1 MAEKYWKTL
10 GTPLVGENPVTLQI
24 LGICSA
30 LAVTTSLDT
39 ALVMTV
45 AVTCVLALSGAAVSL
60 VRDYLPRS
68 VRIIVQI
75 TIIASLVIVVDLILK
90 AFFFEIGKRL
100 SVFVGLIVTNC
111 IVLGRAEGFAMRHG
125 VVESI
130 LDGIGNGLGYGL
142 ILMVVGAIREF
153 FGRGSLFGM
162 QILIPVSQ
170 GGGFEPLHIML
181 LPPSAFFIIAGIIWY
196 IRRKR
201 PEQVEKP
208 DFPVQIKIGPVQTGP
223 ILAGSVQ
230 STDDQTAD
238 NRAAGDNP

>member
-1 MAEKYWKTL
+1 MTTKYWKIL
-10 GTPLVGENPVTLQI
+10 GTPLVGENPLTLQI

-39 ALVMTV
+39 ALVMTI
-45 AVTCVLALSGAAVSL
+45 AVTCVLAFSGAAISL
-60 VRDYLPRS
+60 VRNQLPRS

-75 TIIASLVIVVDLILK
+75 TIIASLVIIVDLILK
-90 AFFFEIGKRL
+90 AYFFEIGKRL

-111 IVLGRAEGFAMRHG
+111 IVLGRAQGFAMRNG
-125 VVESI
+125 IVDSI

-142 ILMVVGAIREF
+142 ILMVVGAIREL
-153 FGRGSLFGM
+153 FGRGSLFGL
-162 QILIPVSQ
+162 QILSPVSQ

-196 IRRKR
+196 IRRKH

-208 DFPVQIKIGPVQTGP
+208 DFPVQVRIRSEQSGSDQTDPVQTTSNRTGES
-223 ILAGSVQ
+223 GS
-230 STDDQTAD
+230 
-238 NRAAGDNP
+238 